1 MTLDALADEI
11 DTQAKAEAKSI
22 IDAAKIQAKQI
33 EDEARAEANSLS
45 SEMKMRA
52 ERESSQISVEVV
64 ASAKQANQKH
74 LLIAQREELD
84 ETWNSIQKSVS
95 SPDLEGRSNL
105 LKSLLSEANKSGK
118 GMILR
123 PVSTDRK
130 ELEKGNFTMGDDI
143 EGLGGFVLESK
154 DGSIVLDYK
163 FDSRL
168 EKAWQENLGLVNKTL
183 FGN

>member
-11 DTQAKAEAKSI
+11 DAQAKAEAKSI
-22 IDAAKIQAKQI
+22 IDSAKIQAKEI
-33 EDEARAEANSLS
+33 EDKAIAEANSLTR
-45 SEMKMRA
+45 EMIDRTQK
-52 ERESSQISVEVV
+52 EKTKLSVEVV

-84 ETWNSIQKSVS
+84 ETWNSVIESVS
-95 SPDLEGRSNL
+95 SIHLEGRSDI

-123 PVSTDRK
+123 PVSMDRK
-130 ELEKGNFTMGDDI
+130 ELEKGNFSIGEDI
-143 EGLGGFVLESK
+143 DGIGGFVLESK
-154 DGSIVLDYK
+154 DGSIVHDYR

-168 EKAWQENLGLVNKTL
+168 QKAWQENLGLVNKAL
-183 FGN
+183 FDN